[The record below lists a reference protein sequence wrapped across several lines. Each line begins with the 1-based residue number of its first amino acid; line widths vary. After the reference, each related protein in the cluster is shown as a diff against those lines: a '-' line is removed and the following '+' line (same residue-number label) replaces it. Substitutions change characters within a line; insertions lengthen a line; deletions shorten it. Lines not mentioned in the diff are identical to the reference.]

1 MGGTGLELGTAD
13 YADALARDPE
23 RRMRLTK
30 FTVEADQRCT
40 AIFLYHASAIVDAV
54 ATDGRRLHKEALTN
68 RGSMQCHLTPEDVAT
83 RLTTNAGR
91 ALPAFVVGDLPGA
104 DDVPRRRPGPRGG
117 GPGPPRGPI
126 GELTPFRSVTMR

>member
-40 AIFLYHASAIVDAV
+40 AIFLDHASAIVDAV
-54 ATDGRRLHKEALTN
+54 ATDGRRLHKEVLTN
-68 RGSMQCHLTPEDVAT
+68 RGSMQCHLTPEDVVT

-91 ALPAFVVGDLPGA
+91 ALPAFVVGDLQERTTSLA
-104 DDVPRRRPGPRGG
+104 DAPDLAEVGRALRAA
-117 GPGPPRGPI
+117 
-126 GELTPFRSVTMR
+126 RSAS